1 MPAGDVEGINGEL
14 AAAVGAQ
21 DYGAAIRLVK
31 RLNDSHI
38 TVGVMKSTSIGKT
51 VAELKKAPDKK
62 LAMAAKAL
70 VASWKQAVR
79 DAEK

>member
-1 MPAGDVEGINGEL
+1 MPRAQLLVDNFNPTTLDGIMCKSL
-14 AAAVGAQ
+14 VSVGYDGSLYSCDFNYAL
-21 DYGAAIRLVK
+21 GM
-31 RLNDSHI
+31 
-38 TVGVMKSTSIGKT
+38 GIGKT